1 MTVPPGDDG
10 RRLVEA
16 AAAGDREAMH
26 ALGEWHLAQLDD
38 DRCDRGPEGER
49 RAHALAQRH
58 AREEGVRWLGAAAE
72 QGDVE
77 AAVTLA
83 EFLSGSG
90 PAYQAD
96 AARWHEHA
104 AGLGDVLSMVR
115 IARILAEGAGRDAD
129 EAPAGAWYRRAA
141 RALEAAAEQDDGFAP
156 FAMCALAELALR
168 GDGVPRDSARAVALY
183 ERAAGLGHHWA
194 MLALGT
200 LYERGDGVARDR
212 QRAVHWLQRAVEAG
226 GGSDARSRLDDLQAA
241 AREEEETVALEGV
254 RVDRELLARAEG
266 GEVAAM
272 SALAWKLDTEGSP
285 AGKGWMRRAAY
296 AGDPVSAFRLFVDAI
311 GDDGRADEEARAWR
325 RRAATGGH
333 VTALH
338 MTGDELLDPDSGVP
352 QDPVL
357 GYAWLLVASRERNTS
372 PPSMAPLQRAQAA
385 ARARE
390 VASTL
395 SPGERAQAEAIAARC
410 DAGPPYR
417 LPDEVARD

>member
-1 MTVPPGDDG
+1 MVPLDDAV

-16 AAAGDREAMH
+16 ADAGDREAMH
-26 ALGEWHLAQLDD
+26 ALGEWHLAQLDE
-38 DRCDRGPEGER
+38 DRCDQGPEGER
-49 RAHALAQRH
+49 RAHALAQRR
-58 AREEGVRWLGAAAE
+58 AREEGVRWLGAAALR
-72 QGDVE
+72 GDVD

-83 EFLSGSG
+83 EFLSRSG
-90 PAYQAD
+90 PAFQAD

-104 AGLGDVLSMVR
+104 AGLGDALSMVR
-115 IARILAEGAGRDAD
+115 IARILAQGAGREVDPAAAD
-129 EAPAGAWYRRAA
+129 AWYRRAA
-141 RALEAAAEQDDGFAP
+141 RAFESAAEQGDGFAP
-156 FAMCALAELALR
+156 FAMCALAELSLR
-168 GDGVPRDSARAVALY
+168 GDGVARDSARAVALY
-183 ERAAGLGHHWA
+183 ERAADLGHHWA

-212 QRAVHWLQRAVEAG
+212 QRALHWLQRAVEAG
-226 GGSDARSRLDDLQAA
+226 GDSDARSRLEDLRAEV
-241 AREEEETVALEGV
+241 REEERTVAVEGV

-266 GEVAAM
+266 GDVAAM
-272 SALAWKLDTEGSP
+272 GALASHLDTEGSP
-285 AGKGWMRRAAY
+285 AGKAWMRRAAY

-311 GDDGRADEEARAWR
+311 DDDGRADEEARAWR

-338 MTGDELLDPDSGVP
+338 LTGDELLDPASGVP

-372 PPSMAPLQRAQAA
+372 PPSVAHLQRAQAA
-385 ARARE
+385 ARARD
-390 VASTL
+390 VAAAL
-395 SPGERAQAEAIAARC
+395 SPRERAQAEAIAARC